1 MNDELRNRFQRQ
13 ARLLKALAHP
23 LRLEMVCGLRGHPCT
38 QTFIADTLGIPQ
50 SSVAQHLKVLRTEG
64 LIRAERRGVEVVFS
78 IADPVVTDIIDSLC
92 NRHGGDIQ
100 SLDSWQQIA
109 AIERARRAAGDCC

>member
-1 MNDELRNRFQRQ
+1 MSDVWKTRFQRSS
-13 ARLLKALAHP
+13 RLLKALAHP
-23 LRLEMVCGLRGHPCT
+23 LRLEMVCGLREEPCT

-78 IADPVVTDIIDSLC
+78 IADPVVTDIVDTLC
-92 NRHGGDIQ
+92 KKDGRDVH
-100 SLDSWQQIA
+100 LRDSWQEIA
-109 AIERARRAAGDCC
+109 ALEQARRSSGSC

>member
-1 MNDELRNRFQRQ
+1 MNDAWKNRFQRN

-23 LRLEMVCGLRGHPCT
+23 LRLEMVCGLRREPCT

-50 SSVAQHLKVLRTEG
+50 SSVAQHLKVLRSAG
-64 LIRAERRGVEVVFS
+64 LINAERRGVEVVFS
-78 IADPVVTDIIDSLC
+78 IADPVVTDIIDTLC
-92 NRHGGDIQ
+92 GRDGEDAR
-100 SLDSWQQIA
+100 LRDTWQEIA